1 MSDLTAADLGIDL
14 DPEPDLSE
22 SELGYQPDGRPTLM
36 TLANAVQCWALSQG
50 RREVTFGEAALAF
63 NIAPERVAQA
73 VELHCWLFTL
83 DTDRPLV
90 ERRIGHE
97 GE

>member
-1 MSDLTAADLGIDL
+1 MSDLVAEDSGLDL
-14 DPEPDLSE
+14 DPEPELSE
-22 SELGYQPDGRPTLM
+22 SELGYQPGGRPTLM

-63 NIAPERVAQA
+63 NITPERVSQA

-83 DTDRPLV
+83 DTDRPV
-90 ERRIGHE
+90 AERRIEHE